1 MEETLKHE
9 FVPFE
14 VSEVHEE
21 RPMSPMPP
29 MSPVPMGGYREFS
42 PMPIGGYRETS
53 PMPVYVPK
61 QGKMTVDDVEKELEM
76 LMQRMEFLEK
86 TLQELKKENEKDL

>member
-1 MEETLKHE
+1 
-9 FVPFE
+9 
-14 VSEVHEE
+14 
-21 RPMSPMPP
+21 MPA
-29 MSPVPMGGYREFS
+29 Y
-42 PMPIGGYRETS
+42 T
-53 PMPVYVPK
+53 PK

>member
-1 MEETLKHE
+1 
-9 FVPFE
+9 
-14 VSEVHEE
+14 
-21 RPMSPMPP
+21 MPP
-29 MSPVPMGGYREFS
+29 MSPVPMGGYREPS

-53 PMPVYVPK
+53 PMPAYTPK